1 MSADHIISRYIIQS
15 LRGFLELFMSKTEK
29 EVKKEYCDE
38 LKAYYKERRKDL
50 EKIRE
55 DSTESFDKAILQ
67 VSTGSLV
74 ITITFIDKIGKPYN
88 TLTNIILIAFW
99 AFFLAVIILNIFSYL
114 FAKKNMDF
122 RIDDIDERFKKCPDD
137 WVNVAQGKTWYKK
150 AVDFCN
156 YAALCFFLVGV
167 GLFFGYAYMVQSH
180 NLENPTKKEEVSVT
194 QKITDFKKI
203 ETDKQKPEEK
213 DKVKKGQTETTEK
226 VIIKPKSDQKKN

>member
-1 MSADHIISRYIIQS
+1 
-15 LRGFLELFMSKTEK
+15 MSKTEE

-38 LKAYYKERRKDL
+38 LKAYYNERRDKL

-55 DSTESFDKAILQ
+55 DSSESFDKAILQ

-74 ITITFIDKIGKPYN
+74 ITITFIDKVGKPYN
-88 TLTNIILIAFW
+88 TLTNILLITFW
-99 AFFLAVIILNIFSYL
+99 ALFLAVIVLNIFSYL

-122 RIDDIDERFKKCPDD
+122 RIDDLDERFKKCPDD
-137 WVNVAQGKTWYKK
+137 WLNVAQGKTWYKK

-156 YAALCFFLVGV
+156 SACLYLFLAGA
-167 GLFFGYAYMVQSH
+167 GLFFFYAYVVQTH
-180 NLENPTKKEEVSVT
+180 NFKTSTPKEEVSMT

-213 DKVKKGQTETTEK
+213 DEVKKGQTESAEK
-226 VIIKPKSDQKKN
+226 VIIKPKPDQKKN